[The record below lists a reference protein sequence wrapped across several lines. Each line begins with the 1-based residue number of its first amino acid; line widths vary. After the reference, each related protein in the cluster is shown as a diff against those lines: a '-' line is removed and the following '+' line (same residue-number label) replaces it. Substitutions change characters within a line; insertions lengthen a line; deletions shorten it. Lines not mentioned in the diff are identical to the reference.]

1 MSVVTK
7 IILTVVI
14 GTGVYILQKLLQMAI
29 DRYIR
34 KTKIRHKRAL
44 AVHKLKTIVL
54 YFIGAVVL
62 LYIWGIDLE
71 NVWIFLTGFIG
82 LVAIGFFAVWSILSN
97 IFAGVIL
104 FFSQTLRIQ
113 DTIEI
118 LPDNVSGTIKDINL
132 FFVTITDTEG
142 RDITIPSNMIFQ
154 KMIKKLPDGPA
165 STGAEEHA
173 SYSSK

>member
-1 MSVVTK
+1 MSIITK

-14 GTGVYILQKLLQMAI
+14 AAGIYLLQKLLQMAI

-34 KTKIRHKRAL
+34 KTNIRHKRAL
-44 AVHKLKTIVL
+44 AVHKLKTVIL
-54 YFIGAVVL
+54 YFIGAVII

-104 FFSQTLRIQ
+104 FFSQTVRIQ

-118 LPDNVSGTIKDINL
+118 IPDNVKGTVKDINL
-132 FFVTITDTEG
+132 FFLTLTDENG
-142 RDITIPSNMIFQ
+142 NDITIPSNMIFQ
-154 KMIKKLPDGPA
+154 KMIKKIPA
-165 STGAEEHA
+165 DTHSR
-173 SYSSK
+173 

>member
-1 MSVVTK
+1 MYV
-7 IILTVVI
+7 
-14 GTGVYILQKLLQMAI
+14 LQKLLQMGI

-34 KTKIRHKRAL
+34 KTNIRHKRAL
-44 AVHKLKTIVL
+44 AVHKLKTVVL
-54 YFIGAVVL
+54 YFIGAVII

-104 FFSQTLRIQ
+104 FFSQNLRIQ

-118 LPDNVSGTIKDINL
+118 MPEGVAGEIKDINL
-132 FFVTITDTEG
+132 FFLTLIDNDG
-142 RDITIPSNMIFQ
+142 REISIPSNMIFQ
-154 KMIKKLPDGPA
+154 KMIKKIPA
-165 STGAEEHA
+165 DTHSRST
-173 SYSSK
+173 